1 MNRKQRRKIRRIAG
15 KIRGWILTAMAIMA
29 AYLVL
34 CGVGIT
40 EMPEWGPDWYPVQI
54 CMVVI
59 GGGWLIMFMAANGAF
74 DEMDLYD
81 DEDEE
86 DEHGRSR
93 DFHEWNGSRSFSGC
107 TNSGSDRTGNGKTEI
122 MRKRK
127 SALCMG
133 SP

>member
-59 GGGWLIMFMAANGAF
+59 GGGWLIMFMAVNGAF

-86 DEHGRSR
+86 DEPW
-93 DFHEWNGSRSFSGC
+93 E
-107 TNSGSDRTGNGKTEI
+107 E
-122 MRKRK
+122 
-127 SALCMG
+127 
-133 SP
+133 

>member
-1 MNRKQRRKIRRIAG
+1 MRSAFIEIRSIKNLHDAEPLKKRIVQKKHREKSNCAGAKRRKDEQKTETKDTENRG
-15 KIRGWILTAMAIMA
+15 KNQRMDFDGHGNHGGIPGIVR
-29 AYLVL
+29 
-34 CGVGIT
+34 VGIT

-86 DEHGRSR
+86 DEPW
-93 DFHEWNGSRSFSGC
+93 E
-107 TNSGSDRTGNGKTEI
+107 E
-122 MRKRK
+122 
-127 SALCMG
+127 
-133 SP
+133 

>member
-1 MNRKQRRKIRRIAG
+1 MRSAFIEIRSIKNLHDAEPLKKRIVQKKHREKSNCAGAKKGEKMNRKQRRKIRRIAG

-86 DEHGRSR
+86 DEPW
-93 DFHEWNGSRSFSGC
+93 E
-107 TNSGSDRTGNGKTEI
+107 E
-122 MRKRK
+122 
-127 SALCMG
+127 
-133 SP
+133 

>member
-1 MNRKQRRKIRRIAG
+1 MRSAFIEIRSIKNLHDAEPLKKRIVQKKHREKSNCAGAKRRKDEQKTETEDAENRG

-40 EMPEWGPDWYPVQI
+40 EMPEWGPDWYPVQV
-54 CMVVI
+54 CMVVV
-59 GGGWLIMFMAANGAF
+59 GGGWLTMFMAANGAF

-86 DEHGRSR
+86 DETW
-93 DFHEWNGSRSFSGC
+93 E
-107 TNSGSDRTGNGKTEI
+107 E
-122 MRKRK
+122 
-127 SALCMG
+127 
-133 SP
+133 

>member
-1 MNRKQRRKIRRIAG
+1 MRSAFIEIRSIKNLHDAEPLKKRIVQKKHREKSNCAGAKRRKDEQKTETKDTENRG
-15 KIRGWILTAMAIMA
+15 KNQRMDFDAMAIMA

-81 DEDEE
+81 DKD
-86 DEHGRSR
+86 
-93 DFHEWNGSRSFSGC
+93 
-107 TNSGSDRTGNGKTEI
+107 
-122 MRKRK
+122 
-127 SALCMG
+127 
-133 SP
+133 

>member
-1 MNRKQRRKIRRIAG
+1 MRRIAG
-15 KIRGWILTAMAIMA
+15 KIRGWILTPWQSMA

-59 GGGWLIMFMAANGAF
+59 GGGWLIMFMAARAF

-86 DEHGRSR
+86 DEPWRSR
-93 DFHEWNGSRSFSGC
+93 DFPEWNGSRSFSGC

>member
-1 MNRKQRRKIRRIAG
+1 MRSAFIEIRSIKNLHDAEPLKKRIVQKKHREKSNCAGAKGEKMNRKQRRKIRRIAG

-86 DEHGRSR
+86 DEPW
-93 DFHEWNGSRSFSGC
+93 E
-107 TNSGSDRTGNGKTEI
+107 E
-122 MRKRK
+122 
-127 SALCMG
+127 
-133 SP
+133 

>member
-1 MNRKQRRKIRRIAG
+1 MNRKQRRKIRRIVG
-15 KIRGWILTAMAIMA
+15 KIRGWILSAMAIIA

-40 EMPEWGPDWYPVQI
+40 EMPEWGTDWYPVQI

-86 DEHGRSR
+86 DEPW
-93 DFHEWNGSRSFSGC
+93 E
-107 TNSGSDRTGNGKTEI
+107 E
-122 MRKRK
+122 
-127 SALCMG
+127 
-133 SP
+133 